1 MAGQASGF
9 REKEHTADW
18 ELEVWAP
25 DLPGLL
31 VQAAQ
36 GMYWLMGAR
45 FDESTRLQ
53 RTLEFSGVD
62 EESLLVSFLQEL
74 LYLADSEGLAFD
86 RFEVAIDGKGGRA
99 ELSGAPLAQLGKEIK
114 AVTYHNLAV
123 RKTATGLEASLV
135 FDV

>member
-9 REKEHTADW
+9 REKEHIADW
-18 ELEVWAP
+18 ELDVWAP

-31 VQAAQ
+31 VQAAR

-45 FDESTRLQ
+45 LQDGARLQ

-62 EESLLVSFLQEL
+62 AESLLVGFLQEL
-74 LYLADSEGLAFD
+74 LYLSDSEGLGFD
-86 RFEVAIDGKGGRA
+86 QFKVTIEGERGRA
-99 ELSGAPLAQLGKEIK
+99 ELSGAPIVHLGKEIK

-123 RKTATGLEASLV
+123 HKIEAGLEATVV

>member
-1 MAGQASGF
+1 MAGQSSGF

-18 ELEVWAP
+18 ELEVWAS

-31 VQAAQ
+31 VEAAR

-45 FDESTRLQ
+45 LEQGVRLQ
-53 RTLEFSGVD
+53 RNLEFNGD
-62 EESLLVSFLQEL
+62 DNESRLVSFLQEL
-74 LYLADSEGLAFD
+74 LYLCETERLGFD
-86 RFEVAIDGKGGRA
+86 QFAITVDGNHGRA
-99 ELSGAPLAQLGKEIK
+99 ELSGAPLIHLGKEIK

-123 RKTATGLEASLV
+123 HETSKGLQTTLV